1 MKAKEVEIPVLV
13 QPGDRY
19 VPVKGDVY
27 LHNKSLN
34 LYYIEGIANDANNDS
49 SGEIMIIYRSASTG
63 YMYARHIEEFLDNN
77 GEKYRFER
85 LVKASPESEKV

>member
-1 MKAKEVEIPVLV
+1 MKDVSEAPVLV
-13 QPGDRY
+13 QASDRH

-34 LYYIEGIANDANNDS
+34 LYYIEGVAYDANNAS
-49 SGEIMIIYRSASTG
+49 SGETMVIYRSASTG
-63 YMYARHIEEFLDNN
+63 YMYARHLDEFLDNN

-85 LVKASPESEKV
+85 MVKASPESEKV